1 MTSILLAE
9 NMLDDGSIRDE
20 KLLSDAA
27 ATVFL
32 GKLFFSYIRPIVHNN
47 ILLPTGGSDTVSF
60 SSQFLNLEPR

>member
-1 MTSILLAE
+1 MDGAGKECMTSILLAE

-32 GKLFFSYIRPIVHNN
+32 GK
-47 ILLPTGGSDTVSF
+47 
-60 SSQFLNLEPR
+60 